1 MPALHIAEGY
11 LGPDHTIVAGVHRKA
26 GKYGPAE
33 KLYLRAIAIRERS
46 AGRNSP
52 RLIRI
57 LRGYAALLR
66 ATERDGEA
74 KTRPVLLLSGTD
86 RRRTPPDGQF
96 GNHHDGA
103 AGDAAELEGQP
114 KRESFRRQHGAKPR
128 HHEDRAHRP

>member
-1 MPALHIAEGY
+1 MTRRRNFLPALHIAEGY
-11 LGPDHTIVAGVHRKA
+11 LGPDHTIVAGVLSKLAGVHRKA

-33 KLYLRAIAIRERS
+33 KLYLRAIVIRERS

-74 KTRPVLLLSGTD
+74 KKIEASI
-86 RRRTPPDGQF
+86 
-96 GNHHDGA
+96 A
-103 AGDAAELEGQP
+103 AI
-114 KRESFRRQHGAKPR
+114 RN
-128 HHEDRAHRP
+128 